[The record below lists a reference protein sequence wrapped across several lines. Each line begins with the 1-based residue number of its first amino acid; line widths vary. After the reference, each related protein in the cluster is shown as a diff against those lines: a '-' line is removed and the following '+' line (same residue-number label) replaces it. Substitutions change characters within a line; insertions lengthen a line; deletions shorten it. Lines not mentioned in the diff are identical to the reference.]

1 MSESQPIQQPEAAQS
16 ERVPDLD
23 PRQEEQLTDL
33 VYRLLRNE
41 ILRERE
47 RSGERPVRR

>member
-1 MSESQPIQQPEAAQS
+1 MSESQPMEEPKAAES

-33 VYRLLRNE
+33 VYRILRNE
-41 ILRERE
+41 IMRERE
-47 RSGERPVRR
+47 RSGEHPVRR